1 MKVGYVRVSSADQ
14 DLVIQIKALEEYGC
28 DKIYQEK
35 RSGTKFLFLIS
46 LP

>member
-1 MKVGYVRVSSADQ
+1 MRVGYARVSSADQ
-14 DLVIQIKALEEYGC
+14 DLAIQIKALEEYGY